1 MESVQKEFY
10 RKLQSK
16 FQSSLKW
23 DDLLPHGSTA
33 VVGVSGGPDSMALLE
48 LIRQLSDEKGFRI
61 MAAHLNHGIRGSESD
76 ADEGFVREFCESRG
90 IRLLVERADVPS
102 IAESPG
108 ISLEMAARNAR
119 FEFFKRI
126 TRDNNCDTVAL
137 GHNADDRV
145 ELLLMRLLRGS
156 GGHGLGSLRPVKKID
171 DIIIIRPLLS
181 ITRAEILDF
190 LGERGIPY
198 RTDSTNLDLT
208 TDRGKVRNTI
218 LPELIAVAEKLGYS
232 GIKEALARSS
242 ELISDDEDFIDSE
255 LGKIGSSF
263 YAKKDDG
270 LFINLG
276 TLRNYHPAIT
286 GRLLLGAFQ
295 EIFPD
300 IRLEKGHIDTLGR
313 MIEGNARTA
322 NLPGDLRAEVE
333 GDEIV
338 IRDDRSATETP
349 DAVTVSLDSLPA
361 KVRFGIYDLEFNFY
375 MVDFSRTQ
383 TGVESSH
390 VRTFI
395 QPPTGINALEIR
407 SFRYGDR
414 MSPMGMSGHMKKLS
428 DIFIDRMVPR
438 RMRRLEPIVS
448 GVPGGEILALPGLK
462 MVSERAKVLDE
473 KKPSVEIRAE
483 KR

>member
-33 VVGVSGGPDSMALLE
+33 VAGVSGGPDSMALLD
-48 LIRQLSDEKGFRI
+48 LIHQLSDEKGFGI

-76 ADEGFVREFCESRG
+76 ADEGFVREYCESRG
-90 IRLLVERADVPS
+90 IRLLVERVDVPS
-102 IAESPG
+102 IADSLG
-108 ISLEMAARNAR
+108 ISMEMAARNAR

-126 TRDNNCDTVAL
+126 AEKNNADAVAL

-171 DIIIIRPLLS
+171 GVIFLRPLLS

-190 LGERGIPY
+190 LDARGIPY
-198 RTDSTNLDLT
+198 RTDSTNLDLV
-208 TDRGKVRNTI
+208 TDRGKIRNTI
-218 LPELIAVAEKLGYS
+218 LPEFIAVAEKLGYS

-255 LGKIGSSF
+255 IQKIGSSF
-263 YAKKDDG
+263 YSNKEDE

-276 TLRNYHPAIT
+276 NLRNYHPSIT
-286 GRLLLGAFQ
+286 GRLLLGALQ

-300 IRLEKGHIDTLGR
+300 IRLEKGHIDALGR
-313 MIEGNARTA
+313 MIEGNAKSA
-322 NLPGDLRAEVE
+322 NLPADLHAEVD

-338 IRDDRSATETP
+338 IRDNRNATEVP
-349 DAVTVSLDSLPA
+349 EAVTVTLDSLPA
-361 KVRFGIYDLEFNFY
+361 KVRFGIYDLEFNFN

-395 QPPTGINALEIR
+395 QPPPGIIALEIR
-407 SFRYGDR
+407 SFRDGDR
-414 MSPMGMSGHMKKLS
+414 MSPMGMGGHMKKLS
-428 DIFIDRMVPR
+428 DIFIDMKISR
-438 RMRRLEPIVS
+438 RMRRFEPIVA
-448 GVPGGEILALPGLK
+448 GIPGGEILALPGLK

-473 KKPSVEIRAE
+473 KKPSLEIRAE